1 MISAK
6 SSESPS
12 AGAPAV
18 LPKLPVT
25 VDTRGRVRVS
35 KEQRREI
42 LAALTRSGESV
53 PRFAQRTGLKYSTLA
68 RWVQVSRRTQ
78 RPKQPPQLRLLDAV
92 VASVP
97 PGPGLPIHLP
107 GGARV
112 ELQTNAQIPLVVAL
126 VRGLEKSC

>member
-1 MISAK
+1 MITAK
-6 SSESPS
+6 PSESPA

-25 VDTRGRVRVS
+25 VDTKGRVRVS

-78 RPKQPPQLRLLDAV
+78 RPKQPPQLRLLEAV
-92 VASVP
+92 VASAP
-97 PGPGLPIHLP
+97 HGPGLQIQLP

>member
-6 SSESPS
+6 PS
-12 AGAPAV
+12 DGPPAGTPAV
-18 LPKLPVT
+18 RPKLPVT
-25 VDTRGRVRVS
+25 VDTKGRVRVS
-35 KEQRREI
+35 KEQRREL

-78 RPKQPPQLRLLDAV
+78 RPKRPPQLRLLEAV
-92 VASVP
+92 VASAP
-97 PGPGLPIHLP
+97 PDPVVQVQLP

-112 ELQTNAQIPLVVAL
+112 ELQSSAQIPLVAAL
-126 VRGLEKSC
+126 VHALEKSC

>member
-1 MISAK
+1 MITAK
-6 SSESPS
+6 ASESPA

-25 VDTRGRVRVS
+25 MDTKGRVRVS
-35 KEQRREI
+35 KEQRREL

-68 RWVQVSRRTQ
+68 RWVQVAGRTQ
-78 RPKQPPQLRLLDAV
+78 RPKRPPQLRLLEAV
-92 VASVP
+92 VAPAPTNLTV
-97 PGPGLPIHLP
+97 LVQLP

-112 ELQTNAQIPLVVAL
+112 ELQSSAQIPLVAAL
-126 VRGLEKSC
+126 MRALEQSC